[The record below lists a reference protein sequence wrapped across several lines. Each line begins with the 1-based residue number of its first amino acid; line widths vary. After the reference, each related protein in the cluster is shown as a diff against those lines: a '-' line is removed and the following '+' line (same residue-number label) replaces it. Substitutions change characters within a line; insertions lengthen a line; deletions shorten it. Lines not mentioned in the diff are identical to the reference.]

1 MAFVKI
7 SELPAA
13 SSVAGTEE
21 IEVNQGGTSRKVTAQ
36 QIANLGGGGGG
47 SAETLN
53 PFLLMGG

>member
-1 MAFVKI
+1 MSFVKI

-13 SSVAGTEE
+13 ITVAGTEE
-21 IEVNQGGTSRKVTAQ
+21 IEVNQGGTSKKVTAQ

-47 SAETLN
+47 GETLN